1 MIDEVKALQSRL
13 AGLEAKEAVLS
24 TLNRYLYGMGTGFG
38 PDILNCYTQEA
49 VLDVLNFP
57 LANGSDLP
65 FEGKDQ
71 LAPLHAC
78 YGKDGPRIG
87 GGHHTANIAVKVEP
101 EIQPAEVRAYF
112 MTTTLDG
119 IQGGRYEGVIRAET
133 EGKWRW

>member
-1 MIDEVKALQSRL
+1 ME
-13 AGLEAKEAVLS
+13 
-24 TLNRYLYGMGTGFG
+24 TGFG

-57 LANGSDLP
+57 LANGRDLP

-78 YGKDGPRIG
+78 YGRDGPGIG
-87 GGHHTANIAVKVEP
+87 GGHHTSSIAVNVEP

-119 IQGGRYEGVIRAET
+119 IEGGLYEGVMRPET